1 MVRNEIGLPAG
12 RSGMIYSSTFL
23 VLNIF
28 KNLENTRV
36 LGVFSLK
43 IKKVKTSYRNGVTIW
58 NAS

>member
-1 MVRNEIGLPAG
+1 
-12 RSGMIYSSTFL
+12 MIYSSTFL